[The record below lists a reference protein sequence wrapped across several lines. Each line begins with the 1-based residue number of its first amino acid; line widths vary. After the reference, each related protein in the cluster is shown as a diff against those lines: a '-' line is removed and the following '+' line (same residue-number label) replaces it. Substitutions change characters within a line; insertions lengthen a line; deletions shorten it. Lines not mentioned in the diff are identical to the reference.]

1 MNAVVY
7 ARYSSH
13 KQGEQSIE
21 GQLASAYK
29 YAGEH
34 GSTIIHEY
42 IDRAQTGR
50 NDDREQF
57 QQMLKDTAKHQFEA
71 IIIWKIDRFGRN
83 REEIAF
89 NKYRCKKNG
98 VKVLYTAE
106 SIPDTPEGIILEAVL
121 EGMAEY
127 YSVQLATNVKRG
139 MDNAASK
146 GQSVGGTLPLGYR
159 TGPDKHLEPD
169 PKTAPLVKRIFE
181 MYAAGNTQKEIIE
194 HLNAEGLRTINS
206 IRSVLKNKKY
216 IGIYHYDGKEYPEA
230 QIPAL
235 IDAETFAKVQR
246 LLSQNKR
253 APARKWTKAEYLLT
267 GKLFCG
273 LCGHT
278 MVGECGTGKSGT
290 KYFYYNCLEKK
301 KNRTCKKK
309 AVQKQ
314 WIEQLVLE
322 KAKAIVMSDEM
333 IGFIAEKTYQYYIEQ
348 NTETSYTDA
357 LHREL
362 KQVETAIANLVRALE
377 AGIFNAATKARM
389 DELEQQKMALE
400 AALADAELISGLRLT
415 REHIKFFLLQFRS
428 LDFDE
433 PEAQRRLIEIFVNA
447 VFVYDDRVT
456 ITFNY
461 SGDNRTITLA
471 EVDGAAGCVRAPSA
485 SGHHV
490 GAKTALLRRSF
501 IPAEQKNVICPLP
514 CTSVPT
520 ALGSQWADRPVEGFF
535 PLSGRLP
542 FSDKQPYLFR
552 TIGLFFGRGRA
563 IFGKAPLYQG
573 LAPPLFLID
582 AIYKIQVEQN

>member
-34 GSTIIHEY
+34 GYTIIHEY

-139 MDNAASK
+139 MNNAASK

-194 HLNAEGLRTINS
+194 HLNTEGLRTRKGKPLTINS

-246 LLSQNKR
+246 LLIQNKR

-278 MVGECGTGKSGT
+278 RVGECGTGKSGT

-333 IGFIAEKTYQYYIEQ
+333 IDFIAERTYQYYMEQ

-357 LHREL
+357 LHGEL

-389 DELEQQKMALE
+389 DELEQQKAALE

-433 PEAQRRLIEIFVNA
+433 PESQRRIIDIFINA

-461 SGDNRTITLA
+461 SGDNRTIALA
-471 EVDGAAGCVRAPSA
+471 EVDGAAEGVRAPSA
-485 SGHHV
+485 SGHHA
-490 GAKTALLRRSF
+490 GAKSALLRRFFMLTHKKASS
-501 IPAEQKNVICPLP
+501 ARPLALP
-514 CTSVPT
+514 FQT
-520 ALGSQWADRPVEGFF
+520 ATAYAGSRFGLGRRLEVRLRNCLSTPPP
-535 PLSGRLP
+535 PLSCKAFL
-542 FSDKQPYLFR
+542 
-552 TIGLFFGRGRA
+552 
-563 IFGKAPLYQG
+563 IF
-573 LAPPLFLID
+573 LFLIG
-582 AIYKIQVEQN
+582 